1 MSGNHIKFS
10 ADGKG
15 GSGYIA
21 LPESGSGKAVIVIQE
36 WWGLVGHITEVVDR
50 FAAAGFVALAPDLYH
65 GQAASEPDEAKK
77 LMMEL
82 ELDRAGE
89 EIVTAAKYLAQMKS
103 TASPKVGVVGFC
115 MGGSLAIWS
124 ATLTDQITATVG
136 FYPGSS
142 WERHAPVWS
151 HYSGKECLIHC
162 AEGDGTSA
170 APGIQEALREINT
183 AGGKAVAFDYAGTSH
198 AFFNNDRPEV
208 FSLDAA
214 KLAWART
221 INFFAQQ
228 LSE

>member
-1 MSGNHIKFS
+1 MAGNHIKFS
-10 ADGKG
+10 ADGKS

-21 LPESGSGKAVIVIQE
+21 IPESGTGPAIIVIQE
-36 WWGLVGHITEVVDR
+36 WWGLVGHITDIVDR

-82 ELDRAGE
+82 EIPLAGE
-89 EIVTAAKYLAQMKS
+89 EIVSAAKYLLSMKNTTS
-103 TASPKVGVVGFC
+103 EHVGVVGFC

-124 ATLTDQITATVG
+124 ATLSDLITATVG

-142 WERHAPVWS
+142 WERHAPQWAA
-151 HYSGKECLIHC
+151 YADKECLIHC

-170 APGIQEALREINT
+170 AAGIQEALTEING
-183 AGGKAVAFDYAGTSH
+183 AGGKATAFDYPGTQH
-198 AFFNNDRPEV
+198 AFFNNDRAQVYDEV
-208 FSLDAA
+208 PA

-221 INFFAQQ
+221 INFFAQK
-228 LSE
+228 LSL